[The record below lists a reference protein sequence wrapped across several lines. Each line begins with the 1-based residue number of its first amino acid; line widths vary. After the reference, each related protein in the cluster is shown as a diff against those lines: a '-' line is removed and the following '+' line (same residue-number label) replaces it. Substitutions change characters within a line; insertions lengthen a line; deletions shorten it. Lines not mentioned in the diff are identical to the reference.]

1 MDVFA
6 GIAGGLGLFSV
17 GMWLLTDNLRSLVS
31 HRLRTTVS
39 RLAERRLTG
48 FVCGAVFGI
57 VTQSMPA
64 LTFITVGVL
73 RTGLVTT
80 KGAITLLMGG
90 NFGGTLLVLVVSSD
104 IRLAVLYVLGVT
116 GLVATSEKA
125 LRYKAIASALFGGA
139 MIVFGLLLLKDST
152 LPLAHQPWFAGT
164 MEWVGGSLL
173 LAFLVA
179 ALLSSIVQSSTAVY
193 VLGIGMAVH
202 GVISVEQ
209 CIMIAYGSC
218 LGSGLIQYLLSVRLT
233 GSSRQVSMH
242 QVAYNGALS
251 VAAAVLLYIELHFGI
266 PLMKALVFSFDL
278 SLSQQLALVFIFL
291 DGFGALIMLFAL
303 GVLTRWYERLWP
315 PTPMEEITRVKFIHD
330 HRFGDVGTAL
340 TLADLEQR
348 RVLGVVSAYF
358 DTVRQGTGLELLR
371 EANRRLL
378 SEIENFLAGL
388 HGHHTVENTDKLS
401 SMLTRQRLFSWL
413 EEQTAGLCEALQE
426 LPQHDNLRGTVC
438 EGVDAVL
445 LQLLDAVEDGDRHDW
460 ATAKELTGDRSEM
473 MREMRNKY
481 YSVDPSLDG
490 GQRGRVIRITNAVEQ
505 IFFLLSK
512 LVHEFDASPS
522 LPSPVPKHDHV
533 NVVTPPAGRNGC
545 PDKGEEGD
553 RSPIRTHVGG

>member
-1 MDVFA
+1 MEVLG

-31 HRLRTTVS
+31 HRLRVTVS
-39 RLAERRLTG
+39 RLAERRFAG
-48 FVCGAVFGI
+48 FGCGAVFGI
-57 VTQSMPA
+57 ITQSMPA
-64 LTFITVGVL
+64 LTFITIGVL
-73 RTGLVTT
+73 RSGLVTT
-80 KGAITLLMGG
+80 KGAVTLLMGG

-104 IRLAVLYVLGVT
+104 VRLAVLYVLGVA

-125 LRYKAIASALFGGA
+125 LRYQAVATALFGGA

-152 LPLAHQPWFAGT
+152 LPLAHQPWFGGT

-179 ALLSSIVQSSTAVY
+179 ALLSSVVQSSTAVY

-202 GVISVEQ
+202 GIISIEQ

-233 GSSRQVSMH
+233 GSSRQVAMH
-242 QVAYNGALS
+242 QVVYNGTLS
-251 VAAAVLLYIELHFGI
+251 VAAVALLYIEMHFGI
-266 PLMKALVFSFDL
+266 PLMKVLVFSFDL

-291 DGFGALIMLFAL
+291 DAFGALVMLFAL
-303 GVLTRWYERLWP
+303 GSLTRLYGRLWP
-315 PTPMEEITRVKFIHD
+315 MTPMEEITKVRFIHD
-330 HRFGDVGTAL
+330 HGVGDVGTSL

-348 RVLGVVSAYF
+348 RVLGVMSRYF
-358 DTVRQGTGLELLR
+358 ETVRQGTGLESLR
-371 EANRRLL
+371 EANGRLL
-378 SEIENFLAGL
+378 SEIEHFLSAL
-388 HGHHTVENTDKLS
+388 HGHHSTENTEKLS
-401 SMLTRQRLFSWL
+401 SMLTRQKLLSWL
-413 EEQTAGLCEALQE
+413 EEQLAGLCEALQE
-426 LPQHDNLRGTVC
+426 LPQHDNLRASVC
-438 EGVDAVL
+438 EGVDAVF

-473 MREMRNKY
+473 MREIRNKHH
-481 YSVDPSLDG
+481 SVDPSLDN

-522 LPSPVPKHDHV
+522 LPLHVPRDE
-533 NVVTPPAGRNGC
+533 VVPENRLGC
-545 PDKGEEGD
+545 QGTFHRMGERPNTD
-553 RSPIRTHVGG
+553 